1 MVPLECAAELAAAIP
16 GSRLVPLPGSS
27 HLPREDEAAWP
38 VLLST
43 LRAFLDD
50 DDARAVRLR
59 QPVSLPRRRGLSSA
73 WDPRARVWDRR
84 AGGRHGA

>member
-1 MVPLECAAELAAAIP
+1 MVPLECAAELAATIP

-50 DDARAVRLR
+50 DVDRDVARAVALPAPAPGLHAAAAGVVPALR
-59 QPVSLPRRRGLSSA
+59 R
-73 WDPRARVWDRR
+73 
-84 AGGRHGA
+84 